1 MLKLS
6 IVVPIYNMEKYLDTC
21 LRSLTESQ
29 REDYELI
36 LVNDGSTDRSEALAA
51 AWAER
56 QSGRIRL
63 ISTPNGG
70 LGAARNVGLEAAQGE
85 YLLFVD
91 SDDTLR
97 LGAVDEILPLLDG
110 SFDILIFDFVS
121 CNEAGRV
128 FSRSAG
134 CSRTGTF
141 RFAEYPQLLFDPPS
155 AWNKVWKR
163 SLFMDT
169 GIRFPGGIWF
179 EDLATSP
186 RLYLHAGAIR
196 YVPEDWY
203 RYLQRSG
210 SITNAKS
217 PERNREMIPV
227 LESVMDYYRQMGVY
241 ERYRQELEYMAC
253 YHQLLVSST
262 RVSQAQP
269 HSPVLEE
276 LRTDF
281 LRKFPNFW
289 HNPYVRRMPLKYKF
303 LLELIADRLQISL
316 SLAIKLNNLVRR
328 KKL

>member
-1 MLKLS
+1 MVKLS
-6 IVVPIYNMEKYLDTC
+6 IVVPIYNMEKYLDAC
-21 LRSLTESQ
+21 LHSLTDST
-29 REDYELI
+29 RDDYELV
-36 LVNDGSTDRSEALAA
+36 LVNDGSTDSSEALAA
-51 AWAER
+51 AWAAKMPE
-56 QSGRIRL
+56 RIRL

-70 LGAARNVGLEAAQGE
+70 LGQARNVGLEAARGE

-97 LGAVDEILPLLDG
+97 PGSVDEMLPLLDG
-110 SFDILIFDFVS
+110 RFDILIFDFVS
-121 CNEAGRV
+121 INEAGRV
-128 FSRSAG
+128 FSHNAG
-134 CSRTGTF
+134 CSRAGSF
-141 RFAEYPQLLFDPPS
+141 RFEEYPQLLFDPPN
-155 AWNKVWKR
+155 AWSKIWKR
-163 SLFMDT
+163 SLFIDT

-186 RLYLHAGAIR
+186 RLYLHAGPICHVA
-196 YVPEDWY
+196 EEWY

-227 LESVMDYYRQMGVY
+227 IDSVLDYYRQQGVY
-241 ERYRQELEYMAC
+241 ERYSQELEYMAC

-262 RVSQAQP
+262 RVSQADP
-269 HSPVLEE
+269 HNPVLEE
-276 LRTDF
+276 LRRDF

-289 HNPYVRRMPLKYKF
+289 NNPYVKRMPLKHKF

-316 SLAIKLNNLVRR
+316 SLAMKLNNLVRR